1 MSLPFCTSS
10 RTSYLH
16 SVRAK
21 KSYGQHFLINESL
34 AESIVRLAIEKANGK
49 SILEVGPGKG
59 VLTKH
64 LIKNK
69 INFKAVDADRDM
81 IHFLENTYPETK
93 DRLIQGDFL
102 KQRLD
107 QIFAEKE
114 FVLLGNFPYN
124 ISSQIV
130 FQAIQY
136 QDHIP
141 WMIGMFQKEM
151 ADRIIAPHG
160 SKTYGAISVL
170 TQVYYSG
177 KTVFKVSPGSFSPPP
192 KVNSSVLLF
201 GRKPILPEGV
211 DPKQFRSIVKTSFGQ
226 RRKMLRNTLK
236 TWVDDKS
243 VLESAL
249 FSKRPEQLSVQNFID
264 LTLKIQKQ

>member
-1 MSLPFCTSS
+1 MK
-10 RTSYLH
+10 
-16 SVRAK
+16 AK

-34 AESIVRLAIEKANGK
+34 AESIVSLAIEKANGNP
-49 SILEVGPGKG
+49 ILEVGPGKG

-64 LIKNK
+64 LIEKE
-69 INFKAVDADRDM
+69 IDFKAVDADQDM
-81 IHFLENTYPETK
+81 IDFLTQTYANIG

-107 QIFAEKE
+107 QLFSEPE

-130 FQAIQY
+130 FQSIQY
-136 QDHIP
+136 QNHIP
-141 WMIGMFQKEM
+141 WIIGMFQKEM

-170 TQVYYSG
+170 TQVYYTG

-192 KVNSSVLLF
+192 KVNSSVILF
-201 GRKPILPEGV
+201 ERKSILPEEV
-211 DPKQFRSIVKTSFGQ
+211 DPKLFRSIVKMSFGQ

-236 TWVDDKS
+236 TVVKDKS
-243 VLESAL
+243 MLDSE
-249 FSKRPEQLSVQNFID
+249 FFTKRPEQLSVQNFID

>member
-1 MSLPFCTSS
+1 M
-10 RTSYLH
+10 
-16 SVRAK
+16 RAK

-34 AESIVRLAIEKANGK
+34 AESIVHLAIEKANGIP
-49 SILEVGPGKG
+49 ILEVGPGKG

-64 LIKNK
+64 LIQNK
-69 INFKAVDADRDM
+69 IDFKAVDADRDM
-81 IHFLENTYPETK
+81 IYFLGKNYPRIK
-93 DRLIQGDFL
+93 DQLIQGDFL

-107 QIFAEKE
+107 QMFTDPE

-130 FQAIQY
+130 FQSIQY
-136 QDHIP
+136 QNHIP
-141 WMIGMFQKEM
+141 WIIGMFQREM
-151 ADRIIAPHG
+151 ADRIIAPPG

-177 KTVFKVSPGSFSPPP
+177 KTVYKVSPGSFSPPP
-192 KVNSSVLLF
+192 KVNSSVILF
-201 GRKPILPEGV
+201 ERKPILPSEV
-211 DPKQFRSIVKTSFGQ
+211 DPKQFRKIVKMSFGQ

-236 TWVDDKS
+236 TIVEDKS
-243 VLESAL
+243 LLESEL

-264 LTLKIQKQ
+264 LTLNLQKQ